1 MTISIFKR
9 YLPNKFR
16 RLLRYL
22 YFIPKQIGRPKVFCI
37 SMQRSGTTSVGEFL
51 KDHGFKVARESD
63 SVNHNWSYLWYLG
76 DFKSIIKS
84 LAFKSFQA
92 YEDAPWWCPDF
103 YKFLYHHF
111 PNSKFIFFYRDP
123 DKWFDSMKSLKN
135 GKIPGNTRRHC
146 KIYHRMSEFYDKL
159 DNDPNFQPTWT
170 KKDQLLRLDN
180 MREHYIKT
188 YEENKREIIEFFNK
202 VKPDALFVGR
212 LEDDKKWQKLGDF
225 LDIKVNENYNVHAN
239 KSKK

>member
-1 MTISIFKR
+1 
-9 YLPNKFR
+9 
-16 RLLRYL
+16 
-22 YFIPKQIGRPKVFCI
+22 
-37 SMQRSGTTSVGEFL
+37 
-51 KDHGFKVARESD
+51 
-63 SVNHNWSYLWYLG
+63 
-76 DFKSIIKS
+76 
-84 LAFKSFQA
+84 
-92 YEDAPWWCPDF
+92 
-103 YKFLYHHF
+103 
-111 PNSKFIFFYRDP
+111 
-123 DKWFDSMKSLKN
+123 
-135 GKIPGNTRRHC
+135 
-146 KIYHRMSEFYDKL
+146 MSEFYDKL